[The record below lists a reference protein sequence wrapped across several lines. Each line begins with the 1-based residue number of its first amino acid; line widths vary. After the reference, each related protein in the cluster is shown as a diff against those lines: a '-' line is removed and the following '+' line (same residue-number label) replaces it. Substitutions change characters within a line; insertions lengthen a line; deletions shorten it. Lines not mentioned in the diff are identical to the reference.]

1 MKENLRRLTT
11 LAGLVTVGHVVGCSS
26 AVSPDLSDD
35 PTPVFMPS
43 ADAIAFGQLEVQW
56 APSGSGQALRQI
68 REQKT
73 LPDDVASSTGST
85 LVLSI
90 RDIGRPGLQ
99 CSMASGDCAG
109 IRLNSTG
116 ELRNRLILD
125 FGQGETSFWLR
136 EGGVL
141 SLQPEPG

>member
-1 MKENLRRLTT
+1 MKENLRKLTT

-73 LPDDVASSTGST
+73 LPDDY
-85 LVLSI
+85 
-90 RDIGRPGLQ
+90 R
-99 CSMASGDCAG
+99 
-109 IRLNSTG
+109 G
-116 ELRNRLILD
+116 ELYPSPSPIR
-125 FGQGETSFWLR
+125 FYPTA
-136 EGGVL
+136 
-141 SLQPEPG
+141 LQINH